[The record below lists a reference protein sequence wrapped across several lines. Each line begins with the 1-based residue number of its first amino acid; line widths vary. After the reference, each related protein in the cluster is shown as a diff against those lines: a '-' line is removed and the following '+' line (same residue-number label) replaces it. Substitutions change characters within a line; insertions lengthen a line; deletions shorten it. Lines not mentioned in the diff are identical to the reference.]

1 MILYIT
7 VAVFTA
13 LLAGMVDNHPK
24 RQPHTV
30 TRQQL
35 TNKVCL
41 WAIFIIL
48 FALSACRLNVGN
60 DYAKYVEFMH
70 LVNCDSYVPTEI
82 GFNLLVKLIY
92 GLSGFENFLLAFAV
106 YSFVTV
112 LLFLRAL
119 YEQSDEFAL
128 SFFLFMALGYYF
140 QTFSTV
146 RYYLALAIALYSM
159 KFVLRRQW
167 GRFLVL
173 VLLGAT
179 FHKSLLVVIPLYFLA
194 SLRWKKWQLALA
206 ALFCTTFL
214 FMQDFYLKVVVF
226 LYPTYED
233 TEYLEGGTSYINILR
248 CAAVLA
254 FAGIVYLMERR
265 GWNAAGGTADAMD
278 GCVDEMTSECG
289 EGVANQADG
298 CVNGMLSKNDECVG
312 NKAGTLAEDARFWFY
327 LYLNL
332 GALVLYTLCSFLPII
347 SRIGYY
353 LTVSQILFL
362 PMLLAR
368 VKEERWRR
376 LFRAGILLA
385 AVLYFAMYLRRAAN
399 DGVLVLPYKT
409 FLFHDMVN
417 ILSDVN

>member
-7 VAVFTA
+7 VAAVTV
-13 LLAGMVDNHPK
+13 LLAGLVNN
-24 RQPHTV
+24 QPVTQPYRI
-30 TRQQL
+30 TRQQMC
-35 TNKVCL
+35 NCICL
-41 WAIFIIL
+41 LGIFLIL

-92 GLSGFENFLLAFAV
+92 RLSGYENYLLVFAIYAFVTVFLFLLAI
-106 YSFVTV
+106 
-112 LLFLRAL
+112 
-119 YEQSDEFAL
+119 YESSDDFPL

-159 KFVLRRQW
+159 KFVLRKQW
-167 GRFLVL
+167 GRFLAL
-173 VLLGAT
+173 VLLGSA

-194 SLRWKKWQLALA
+194 TLRWKKWQLGLA
-206 ALFCTTFL
+206 ALFCSTFL
-214 FMQDFYLKVVVF
+214 FMQDFYLKIVVF

-248 CAAVLA
+248 CAAVLI
-254 FAGIVYLMERR
+254 FAGIVLWMQKRQSRINVAE
-265 GWNAAGGTADAMD
+265 
-278 GCVDEMTSECG
+278 G
-289 EGVANQADG
+289 EDRQVGSG
-298 CVNGMLSKNDECVG
+298 LEND
-312 NKAGTLAEDARFWFY
+312 RFRFY
-327 LYLNL
+327 FYLNL
-332 GALVLYTLCSFLPII
+332 GALVLYVFCSFLPII

-362 PMLLAR
+362 PMLLR
-368 VKEERWRR
+368 QIPDKKWRR
-376 LFRAGILLA
+376 LFRVGIILA
-385 AVLYFAMYLRRAAN
+385 AVLYFAMYLSRAGN
-399 DGVLVLPYKT
+399 DGVLILPYRT
-409 FLFHDMVN
+409 FFFHDMVN

>member
-1 MILYIT
+1 MILYLT
-7 VAVFTA
+7 VAAFTA
-13 LLAGMVDNHPK
+13 LLAGMVDNRPQK
-24 RQPHTV
+24 IPYMV

-35 TNKVCL
+35 TNRVCL
-41 WAIFIIL
+41 CAVFTIL

-60 DYAKYVEFMH
+60 DYARYVEFMH
-70 LVNCDSYVPTEI
+70 LVNCDAYVPTEI

-92 GLSGFENFLLAFAV
+92 GLSGYENFLLVFAV
-106 YSFVTV
+106 YAFVTV
-112 LLFLRAL
+112 LLFLLAM
-119 YEQSDEFAL
+119 YEQSDEFRL
-128 SFFLFMALGYYF
+128 SFFLFMTLGYYF

-146 RYYLALAIALYSM
+146 RYYLALAVALYSM

-167 GRFLVL
+167 GRFLIL
-173 VLLGAT
+173 ILLGAA

-194 SLRWKKWQLALA
+194 SLRWKKWQLVLA
-206 ALFCTTFL
+206 ALFSTTFL
-214 FMQDFYLKVVVF
+214 FLQDFYLKVVVF

-254 FAGIVYLMERR
+254 FAGIVYFMERK
-265 GWNAAGGTADAMD
+265 
-278 GCVDEMTSECG
+278 E
-289 EGVANQADG
+289 Q
-298 CVNGMLSKNDECVG
+298 
-312 NKAGTLAEDARFWFY
+312 TLGQDARFWFY

-332 GALVLYTLCSFLPII
+332 GALVLYGLCSFLPII

-362 PMLLAR
+362 PMLINR
-368 VKEERWRR
+368 VRHDTWRR

-385 AVLYFAMYLRRAAN
+385 ALLYFAMYLSRAAN

>member
-7 VAVFTA
+7 VAAFTA
-13 LLAGMVDNHPK
+13 LLAGMVDSHPR
-24 RQPHTV
+24 RQPYTV
-30 TRQQL
+30 TQQQL
-35 TNKVCL
+35 TNRICL
-41 WAIFIIL
+41 CAIFTIL

-70 LVNCDSYVPTEI
+70 LVNCDAYVPTEI
-82 GFNLLVKLIY
+82 GFNLLVKFVY
-92 GLSGFENFLLAFAV
+92 GLSGFENFLLVFAV
-106 YSFVTV
+106 YSFATV
-112 LLFLRAL
+112 LLFLLAM
-119 YEQSDEFAL
+119 YEQSDEFGL

-146 RYYLALAIALYSM
+146 RYYLALAAALYSM

-167 GRFLVL
+167 GRFVL
-173 VLLGAT
+173 LILLGAT

-194 SLRWKKWQLALA
+194 SLRWKKWQLAVA
-206 ALFCTTFL
+206 ALFSTTFL
-214 FMQDFYLKVVVF
+214 FLQDFYLKVVVF

-254 FAGIVYLMERR
+254 FAGIVYLMEWR
-265 GWNAAGGTADAMD
+265 GQAGKAGGEADETAVKSDD
-278 GCVDEMTSECG
+278 GVIKEESLKKDP
-289 EGVANQADG
+289 
-298 CVNGMLSKNDECVG
+298 
-312 NKAGTLAEDARFWFY
+312 RFWFY

-368 VKEERWRR
+368 VKDDKWRR
-376 LFRAGILLA
+376 LFRVGILLA
-385 AVLYFAMYLRRAAN
+385 AVFYFAMYLSRAAN

>member
-7 VAVFTA
+7 VAAVTV
-13 LLAGMVDNHPK
+13 LLAGLVDNHPT
-24 RQPHTV
+24 RQPHKP

-35 TNKVCL
+35 CNRVCL
-41 WAIFIIL
+41 PAIFMIL
-48 FALSACRLNVGN
+48 FLLSACRLNVGN

-70 LVNCDSYVPTEI
+70 LVNCNAYVPTEI

-92 GLSGFENFLLAFAV
+92 GLSGYENFLLVFAV
-106 YSFVTV
+106 YAFVTV
-112 LLFLRAL
+112 FVFLLAM
-119 YEQSDEFAL
+119 YEQSDEFPL
-128 SFFLFMALGYYF
+128 TFFLFMTLGYYF

-146 RYYLALAIALYSM
+146 RYYLALAVALYSM

-173 VLLGAT
+173 ILLGAA

-194 SLRWKKWQLALA
+194 SLPWKKWQLAIA

-233 TEYLEGGTSYINILR
+233 TEYLEGGTSYINIIR
-248 CAAVLA
+248 CAAVLI
-254 FAGIVYLMERR
+254 FAGIVWWLQKRDESAKQIGGDRR
-265 GWNAAGGTADAMD
+265 F
-278 GCVDEMTSECG
+278 
-289 EGVANQADG
+289 
-298 CVNGMLSKNDECVG
+298 
-312 NKAGTLAEDARFWFY
+312 RFY

-332 GALVLYTLCSFLPII
+332 GALVLYVFCSFLPII

-362 PMLLAR
+362 PMLLQK
-368 VKEERWRR
+368 VEDERWRR
-376 LFRAGILLA
+376 LFRAGILCA
-385 AVLYFAMYLRRAAN
+385 AVLYFAMYLKKASG
-399 DGVLVLPYKT
+399 DGVLILPYRT
-409 FLFHDMVN
+409 FFFNDMVD